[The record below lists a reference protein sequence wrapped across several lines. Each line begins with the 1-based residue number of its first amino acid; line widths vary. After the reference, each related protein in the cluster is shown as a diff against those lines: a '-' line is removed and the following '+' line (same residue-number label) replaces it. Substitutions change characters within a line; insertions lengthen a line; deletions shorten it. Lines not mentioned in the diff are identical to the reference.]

1 MFPSVD
7 LFDDSVGVGGPDE
20 GFWILVVLGEEAID
34 SGLEIDDGM
43 EHTAFQPPFREL
55 GEEALDGIEPGGRCR
70 REVEMEPWMAL
81 QPCLDLGV
89 LVGRVVVDDEMDVP
103 VLWGLAIDLVEEA
116 DELLMPVALYAL
128 ADDSEL

>member
-55 GEEALDGIEPGGRCR
+55 GEEALDGIEPGGRGR

-81 QPCLDLGV
+81 QPCLDLCV
-89 LVGRVVVDDEMDVP
+89 LVGRVVVDDEMGFP

>member
-1 MFPSVD
+1 M
-7 LFDDSVGVGGPDE
+7 
-20 GFWILVVLGEEAID
+20 LGEEAID

-55 GEEALDGIEPGGRCR
+55 GEEALDGVEPGSRGR
-70 REVEMEPWMAL
+70 REVKVEPGMAL
-81 QPCLDLGV
+81 QPFLDLGV